1 MKELSKV
8 AGAPDHETWPN
19 IFESPP
25 AAAMDLLFEL
35 VKDQLHGK
43 ALAEVQ
49 EMRLTGYSTAGE
61 PLPSALVWPWKG
73 WMNPKH
79 DVTRIGL
86 VLTKEM
92 TRPPIAFQVSKYL
105 EMRHRSGLRPAIIAF
120 ALYRHRAHCSLEI
133 AMGGRRFPMSNSSR
147 ALCKECWYQQILRA
161 FEMADFSNDDAM
173 RGLQRFW
180 LSRARLVGGRQGP
193 SGLVFAHL
201 VAWFPLLRA
210 QLFGLRVLDY
220 ARLLVLNQRELR
232 KYLNGTLPGNLI
244 RSPGVEALAR
254 SFEAFRVDDP
264 LKFLAKRERSYL
276 ALGAEPFARAA
287 IQARRSRSHPPPES
301 KSPEQSSM
309 AFVHRLVES
318 FDWEAWIS
326 GWKRTPSTD
335 PSAEYRELRLRAS
348 RVVRPAMHSVHLW
361 HLFQGAELRV
371 KMDKSQRQI
380 FEQMSESEVLSFAL
394 THLQRKCQQN
404 GMLDQMALVFV
415 ALRRHL
421 RFGLQP
427 SPATPGTSRRTQQ
440 QHLRILVPAVR
451 KMSGLGGLGRL
462 LELVQQ
468 KVEPGFRQELQK
480 LIDHAVGRRKGHV
493 ERNSTEP
500 LAVATWPDKILK
512 GFDSGA
518 PRLA

>member
-1 MKELSKV
+1 VRGPSGQLRLVHPVTMLLSLPNSGTTWIMTVLEAAQKNKGCIAGSSDSLHPNCNGLLMKELSKV

-86 VLTKEM
+86 VLTKE
-92 TRPPIAFQVSKYL
+92 IINVFQVSKYL

-120 ALYRHRAHCSLEI
+120 ALYRHRAHC
-133 AMGGRRFPMSNSSR
+133 FPMSNSSR

-287 IQARRSRSHPPPES
+287 IQEMRRLQPEIDLS
-301 KSPEQSSM
+301 LFS
-309 AFVHRLVES
+309 ES
-318 FDWEAWIS
+318 FLMTNS
-326 GWKRTPSTD
+326 KKYG
-335 PSAEYRELRLRAS
+335 
-348 RVVRPAMHSVHLW
+348 RPMN
-361 HLFQGAELRV
+361 Q
-371 KMDKSQRQI
+371 
-380 FEQMSESEVLSFAL
+380 
-394 THLQRKCQQN
+394 
-404 GMLDQMALVFV
+404 
-415 ALRRHL
+415 
-421 RFGLQP
+421 
-427 SPATPGTSRRTQQ
+427 
-440 QHLRILVPAVR
+440 
-451 KMSGLGGLGRL
+451 LG
-462 LELVQQ
+462 EKQ
-468 KVEPGFRQELQK
+468 
-480 LIDHAVGRRKGHV
+480 
-493 ERNSTEP
+493 
-500 LAVATWPDKILK
+500 
-512 GFDSGA
+512 
-518 PRLA
+518 

>member
-1 MKELSKV
+1 MSGHFHVEPADVWVVTARTK
-8 AGAPDHETWPN
+8 GW
-19 IFESPP
+19 SPGWS
-25 AAAMDLLFEL
+25 AEDLLFEL

-79 DVTRIGL
+79 DEIINV
-86 VLTKEM
+86 
-92 TRPPIAFQVSKYL
+92 FQVSKYL
-105 EMRHRSGLRPAIIAF
+105 EMRHRSGLRPETQLHQLDDLGTLSKYDVGYCHGSSTSIDYTAIIAF
-120 ALYRHRAHCSLEI
+120 ALYRHRAHC
-133 AMGGRRFPMSNSSR
+133 FPMSNSSR

-264 LKFLAKRERSYL
+264 LKFLAKRARERSYL

-287 IQARRSRSHPPPES
+287 IQEMRRLQPEIDLHG
-301 KSPEQSSM
+301 
-309 AFVHRLVES
+309 AAES
-318 FDWEAWIS
+318 CEFCHAPHETA
-326 GWKRTPSTD
+326 K
-335 PSAEYRELRLRAS
+335 
-348 RVVRPAMHSVHLW
+348 
-361 HLFQGAELRV
+361 V

-451 KMSGLGGLGRL
+451 KMSLGRL

-480 LIDHAVGRRKGHV
+480 LIDHAVGRRKG
-493 ERNSTEP
+493 
-500 LAVATWPDKILK
+500 
-512 GFDSGA
+512 A